1 MIPKKISPI
10 FHRFLKRGWSGIT
23 ASSRVL
29 PNFIIAGTVRSGT
42 TSLYNYTCNHPSIL
56 PAAYDEIGFFDSNF
70 QLGTMW
76 YQSMFPTKKQ
86 MESVQEKTN
95 FCLTGEDTPFYFW
108 NKDAIKRISELI
120 PNCKIIMIF
129 RNPVDRAYSN
139 YQLGKRENKED
150 LSFEKTIEIEKQII
164 NKGTKNL
171 DFSEPRTY
179 LIKSLY
185 SIQLKNWLTSF
196 SKDQLYFLSTEQLSS
211 KPNETMSGIFNFL
224 GLPGHTLSEFKKEK
238 KAIYPEMNISTRNDL
253 LKFFKSY
260 NNELFSL
267 IGKNFSWDK

>member
-1 MIPKKISPI
+1 MIPKKISPV
-10 FHRFLKRGWSGIT
+10 FHRFVKRGWSGIT

-42 TSLYNYTCNHPSIL
+42 TSLYNYICNHPSVL

-70 QLGTMW
+70 QLGTML
-76 YQSMFPTKKQ
+76 YRSMFPTKKQ
-86 MESVQEKTN
+86 MQLIQEKTN

-108 NKDAIKRISELI
+108 NKDAIKRISKLI

-139 YQLGKRENKED
+139 YQLGKRENKEN
-150 LSFEKTIEIEKQII
+150 LSFEKTIEIEKEII
-164 NKGTKNL
+164 NNGLEKLN
-171 DFSEPRTY
+171 FSEPRTY

-185 SIQLKNWLTSF
+185 SLQLKNWLTSF
-196 SKDQLYFLSTEQLSS
+196 SKNQLYFLSTEQLSS

-224 GLPGHTLSEFKKEK
+224 ELPQYTLLKFKKQK
-238 KAIYPEMNISTRNDL
+238 QAIYPEMNNSTRKDL
-253 LKFFKSY
+253 LEFFKSH
-260 NNELFSL
+260 NKELFSL
-267 IGKNFSWDK
+267 IGKDFLWTK

>member
-1 MIPKKISPI
+1 
-10 FHRFLKRGWSGIT
+10 
-23 ASSRVL
+23 
-29 PNFIIAGTVRSGT
+29 
-42 TSLYNYTCNHPSIL
+42 
-56 PAAYDEIGFFDSNF
+56 
-70 QLGTMW
+70 
-76 YQSMFPTKKQ
+76 
-86 MESVQEKTN
+86 
-95 FCLTGEDTPFYFW
+95 
-108 NKDAIKRISELI
+108 
-120 PNCKIIMIF
+120 MIF

-171 DFSEPRTY
+171 NFSEPRTY

-185 SIQLKNWLTSF
+185 SLQLKNWLTSF
-196 SKDQLYFLSTEQLSS
+196 SKDQIYFLSTEQLSS
-211 KPNETMSGIFNFL
+211 KPNETMAGIFNFL

-253 LKFFKSY
+253 LEFFKSY

-267 IGKNFSWDK
+267 IDKNFSWDK